1 MKEKIKNLLE
11 LQKLDMTIQGIRDN
25 LKEVPEKLS
34 ELNSKMNT
42 DEEKIN
48 NLKNEMIKKS
58 YLFNPVSFF
67 QNHINTISN
76 THYDDYQSYRDKI
89 QNSIDKQIEML
100 VLDTWMDKKVD
111 KERFMKYHRIF
122 SIQ

>member
-48 NLKNEMIKKS
+48 NLKNE
-58 YLFNPVSFF
+58 
-67 QNHINTISN
+67 ISN
-76 THYDDYQSYRDKI
+76 LGKEVNNLQTQTED
-89 QNSIDKQIEML
+89 IDAMVVKLEEKL
-100 VLDTWMDKKVD
+100 
-111 KERFMKYHRIF
+111 F
-122 SIQ
+122 SINSSKEFEALQKETGDLKRRKLEIENDELKIM